1 MRLIYEEKNQRRFF
15 MKKKIT
21 AVLLATLVVG
31 SSVALVS
38 CNEETGEQ
46 RVMNISLNPEVEF
59 VLDANDK
66 VVSVNALNE
75 EGNLVVSAEAFK
87 EVEGKTAEEAG
98 ALFIQVS
105 KETGFLLEGSVQSGE
120 NTVQIS
126 VSGKADIQGLY
137 EDVKNSMEESLK
149 NSGLTVTIPQPK
161 QITDE
166 EIKAL
171 VAECAPYID
180 SAKMQYAELVAE
192 IAKSRK
198 ETAEFYSQELKN
210 AYYEAKAFAM
220 EQAELEA
227 LKSDLGVVE
236 KAVVD
241 GLTTV
246 YTGLVETIEETRMTM
261 LVNEDSPYQT
271 ALKSF
276 REAKT
281 EYLNYRNYIASLE
294 ESEVTTATS
303 ERLASYQTLVEN
315 TETALLNAGASANAT
330 LDQVKTQIKTA
341 YEAVLAKLKEYSREA
356 SAYIDQI
363 SAKQTEAQTAFF
375 AKFEADYAAVKTA
388 AQNHWTAMQDA
399 LKAGYA
405 EEDAQ

>member
-1 MRLIYEEKNQRRFF
+1 

-87 EVEGKTAEEAG
+87 DVEGKTAEEAG

-192 IAKSRK
+192 LAKSRK

-356 SAYIDQI
+356 SAYIEQI

-375 AKFEADYAAVKTA
+375 AKFEADYAAAKTA

>member
-1 MRLIYEEKNQRRFF
+1 

-192 IAKSRK
+192 LAKSRK

-356 SAYIDQI
+356 SAYIEQI

-375 AKFEADYAAVKTA
+375 AKFEADYAAAKTA

>member
-1 MRLIYEEKNQRRFF
+1 M
-15 MKKKIT
+15 
-21 AVLLATLVVG
+21 LAALVVG
-31 SSVALVS
+31 SSVALAS
-38 CNEETGEQ
+38 CKEETGEQ

-87 EVEGKTAEEAG
+87 DVEGKTAEEAG
-98 ALFIQVS
+98 ELFIQVS

-161 QITDE
+161 KISDE

-180 SAKMQYAELVAE
+180 SAKMQYAELVDE

-227 LKSDLGVVE
+227 LKSDLGLVE

-246 YTGLVETIEETRMTM
+246 YTGLVNTIEGTRMTM

-281 EYLNYRNYIASLE
+281 EYLNYRNYIAALE
-294 ESEVTTATS
+294 ESAVTTATS

-315 TETALLNAGASANAT
+315 TETALLKAGESANAT
-330 LDQVKTQIKTA
+330 LNQVKTQIKTA

-356 SAYIDQI
+356 SAYIEQI

-375 AKFEADYAAVKTA
+375 AKFEADYATAKTA
-388 AQNHWTAMQDA
+388 AQNHWTAMQNA

-405 EEDAQ
+405 EDAR

>member
-1 MRLIYEEKNQRRFF
+1 

-31 SSVALVS
+31 SSVVLVS

-192 IAKSRK
+192 LAKSRK

-356 SAYIDQI
+356 SAYIEQI

-375 AKFEADYAAVKTA
+375 AKFEADYAAAKTA

>member
-15 MKKKIT
+15 MKKKFT
-21 AVLLATLVVG
+21 AVMLAALVVG
-31 SSVALVS
+31 SSVALAS
-38 CNEETGEQ
+38 CKEETGEQ

-59 VLDANDK
+59 VLDASDK

-87 EVEGKTAEEAG
+87 DVEGKTAEEAG

-161 QITDE
+161 KISDE

-180 SAKMQYAELVAE
+180 SAKMQYAELVDE

-227 LKSDLGVVE
+227 LKSDLGLVE

-246 YTGLVETIEETRMTM
+246 YTGLVNTIEGTRMTM

-315 TETALLNAGASANAT
+315 TETALLKAGESANAT
-330 LDQVKTQIKTA
+330 LNQVKTQIKTA

-356 SAYIDQI
+356 SAYIEQI

-375 AKFEADYAAVKTA
+375 AKFEADYATAKTA
-388 AQNHWTAMQDA
+388 AQNHWTAMQNA

-405 EEDAQ
+405 EDAR

>member
-137 EDVKNSMEESLK
+137 EEVKNSMEESLK

-330 LDQVKTQIKTA
+330 LDQVKTQIQTA

-375 AKFEADYAAVKTA
+375 AKFEADYAAAKRRRKIIGRRCKT
-388 AQNHWTAMQDA
+388 
-399 LKAGYA
+399 L
-405 EEDAQ
+405 